1 MDFGPRLSCEV
12 ITLKLHH
19 PFRLSTGVSTTRT
32 AHWIRLEDDQ
42 GWGEGTIPP
51 YYNIS
56 DQDMQALWD
65 EKSHSKEPFPDDL
78 EQIPSWIGD
87 QGPAPARAALD
98 LALHDRIGKNKGLPI
113 YKLLNL
119 PAPAPISTAFTI
131 AIENPEV
138 MARMAAD
145 HPEFPIIKLKLGSDD
160 DISRVAA
167 VRSARPDVRLYL
179 DANAGWEPDEAIGII
194 GDLEPFKIEMIEQ
207 PVAGNDIEGM
217 GYVQSQTDIPIV
229 ADESIKSL
237 ETLEELARSGVQG
250 INLKIMKLGGLGP
263 TVRILKRGRELG
275 FKIMLGC
282 MTETSLGV
290 TAMAHLAAMADWIDL
305 DAPLLIAND
314 PFKGVSY
321 DQALV
326 SVPENPGIGIVRRI
340 GMG

>member
-1 MDFGPRLSCEV
+1 
-12 ITLKLHH
+12 
-19 PFRLSTGVSTTRT
+19 
-32 AHWIRLEDDQ
+32 IRLEDDQ
-42 GWGEGTIPP
+42 GLGEGTIPP

-56 DQDMQALWD
+56 DHDMQALW
-65 EKSHSKEPFPDDL
+65 EGKSHSKEPFPDDL

-98 LALHDRIGKNKGLPI
+98 LALHDRIGRKKGLPI
-113 YKLLNL
+113 YKLLNF
-119 PAPAPISTAFTI
+119 PAPAPFSTAFTI
-131 AIENPEV
+131 AIEEPEV

-145 HPEFPIIKLKLGSDD
+145 HPELPIIKLKLGSND
-160 DISRVAA
+160 DIIRVAA
-167 VRSARPDVRLYL
+167 VRKARPDVRLYL
-179 DANAGWEPDEAIGII
+179 DANAGWETDEAIGII
-194 GDLEPFKIEMIEQ
+194 KDLEPFKIEMIEQ
-207 PVAGNDIEGM
+207 PVAGYDIEGM

-237 ETLEELARSGVQG
+237 ETLEELARAGVQG

-275 FKIMLGC
+275 LKIMLGC

-321 DQALV
+321 DQAIV

-340 GMG
+340 GTGQIAKSAGSMS

>member
-12 ITLKLHH
+12 FTLKLHH

-51 YYNIS
+51 YYNIN

-65 EKSHSKEPFPDDL
+65 EKSRSTEPFPEDI
-78 EQIPSWIGD
+78 EGIQSWIGD

-98 LALHDRIGKNKGLPI
+98 LALHDRIGKKTGLPV

-119 PAPAPISTAFTI
+119 PDPAPFSTAFTI
-131 AIENPEV
+131 AIEKPEV
-138 MARMAAD
+138 MAQMAAD
-145 HPEFPIIKLKLGSDD
+145 HPEFPIIKLKLGSED

-167 VRSARPDVRLYL
+167 VRKARPDVKLFI
-179 DANAGWEPDEAIGII
+179 DANAGWKPEEAVWII
-194 GDLEPFKIEMIEQ
+194 RKLSAYGLDMIEQ
-207 PVAGNDIEGM
+207 PVAGQDIEGL

-229 ADESIKSL
+229 ADESLRSIDDL
-237 ETLEELARSGVQG
+237 EKLAREGVRG
-250 INLKIMKLGGLGP
+250 INLKLMKLGGIGP
-263 TVRILKRGRELG
+263 ALKILKRGRELG

-290 TAMAHLAAMADWIDL
+290 TAMAHLSAMADWHDL

-314 PFKGVSY
+314 PFEGVIY
-321 DQALV
+321 DKVLV
-326 SVPENPGIGIVRRI
+326 TVTDRPGIGISRRK
-340 GMG
+340 GMR